1 MIVITE
7 LKIYILIFL
16 VIFVWN
22 RYSHYENDVKLIG
35 TNVWYNRKDFDKLV
49 KELDEKSKMI
59 NNN

>member
-1 MIVITE
+1 MIVRTE

-22 RYSHYENDVKLIG
+22 RYSHYENDFKLIG
-35 TNVWYNRKDFDKLV
+35 TNDWYNRKNFDKLV
-49 KELDEKSKMI
+49 KELDEKSKMT

>member
-22 RYSHYENDVKLIG
+22 WYSHYENDVKLIG